1 MEQVEKIILVDNL
14 TSISEIETFSDCIDT
29 KFITFDYASHIKL
42 TEKKIKHEIS
52 ENYSNNEIDQLQ
64 KKCYNFLDWHEL
76 DIIKNN
82 INFLGVNIP
91 KLYDDQLI
99 HVFVKIVKKFSEL
112 KSVINKF
119 RNANYFASGEL
130 FLLSNLLVESVS
142 EIQNAKNNEFYFDKV
157 EIGTNIGK
165 KNIKLSLSSSSYK
178 KIKNVGE
185 KLLGFTSQNKNN
197 KSLTKST
204 LLVELNTKF
213 FDNFFLESKKA
224 NKNILYFGRRRPGIW
239 DLESLKI
246 MKNSGCSIIT
256 SDIMNNSELKKYEI
270 TVNQLKENFLKILS
284 TNIELKNFFSVDG
297 VSILCVIIPA
307 IKRLII
313 ERFEEITFEILLAKQ
328 IFKNFNIDSV
338 IIISEIGMTEQIIS
352 QFAKQ
357 EKIPI
362 LHIQEGL
369 HIDTSEAFENS
380 KSQGVFLESA
390 DRYVAWGKFSKENQI
405 NFGKVSPEKIVELG
419 SPRFNKLNFDANDN
433 DEQFVL
439 LATMPPQI
447 EEIKGLDVRNL
458 EKYLESILNICQIVS
473 NQKKKLVIK
482 PHPTFD
488 VLDIEKNIN
497 KKFPDIQVISKGD
510 INPLIK
516 KCSTLIVTGYSTVIL
531 QGQILQKPVI
541 SIPLIDYNWGNPSVY
556 TENSC
561 LLIKIEELDLILK
574 KISNDNEFKRKL
586 ILNGNNFAKL
596 SINNKNNS
604 SSLIWNYIK
613 DITR

>member
-1 MEQVEKIILVDNL
+1 
-14 TSISEIETFSDCIDT
+14 
-29 KFITFDYASHIKL
+29 
-42 TEKKIKHEIS
+42 
-52 ENYSNNEIDQLQ
+52 
-64 KKCYNFLDWHEL
+64 
-76 DIIKNN
+76 
-82 INFLGVNIP
+82 
-91 KLYDDQLI
+91 
-99 HVFVKIVKKFSEL
+99 
-112 KSVINKF
+112 
-119 RNANYFASGEL
+119 
-130 FLLSNLLVESVS
+130 
-142 EIQNAKNNEFYFDKV
+142 
-157 EIGTNIGK
+157 
-165 KNIKLSLSSSSYK
+165 
-178 KIKNVGE
+178 
-185 KLLGFTSQNKNN
+185 
-197 KSLTKST
+197 
-204 LLVELNTKF
+204 
-213 FDNFFLESKKA
+213 
-224 NKNILYFGRRRPGIW
+224 
-239 DLESLKI
+239 
-246 MKNSGCSIIT
+246 
-256 SDIMNNSELKKYEI
+256 
-270 TVNQLKENFLKILS
+270 
-284 TNIELKNFFSVDG
+284 
-297 VSILCVIIPA
+297 
-307 IKRLII
+307 
-313 ERFEEITFEILLAKQ
+313 
-328 IFKNFNIDSV
+328 
-338 IIISEIGMTEQIIS
+338 MTEQIIS